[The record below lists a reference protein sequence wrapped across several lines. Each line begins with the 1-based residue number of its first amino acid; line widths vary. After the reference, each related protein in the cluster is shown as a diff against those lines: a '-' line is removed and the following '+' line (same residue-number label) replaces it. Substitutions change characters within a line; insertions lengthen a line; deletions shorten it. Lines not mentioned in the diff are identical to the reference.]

1 MGARMVT
8 RMAVRTGASRWLILG
23 LVGMLVL
30 AGTACSSTTE
40 PPGEERRPG
49 LILGF
54 NHGDPQ
60 IVLPDTVQAGTEFT
74 VQVSTYGNG
83 CYRKGETEVVVSGN
97 VATVTP
103 WDYVDPGAGA
113 CPDILLTFVHEATVA
128 FPEAGSASVVIVG
141 RPGGSMGEEPVV
153 VTRGVVVVAAQAS
166 N

>member
-1 MGARMVT
+1 MEVGMN
-8 RMAVRTGASRWLILG
+8 VRNCASRRFALG
-23 LVGMLVL
+23 VVGLLAL
-30 AGTACSSTTE
+30 AGAACTSTTE

-60 IVLPDTVQAGTEFT
+60 VVVPDTVQAGTGFT

-83 CYRKGETEVVVSGN
+83 CYRKGETEVVLSGN

-103 WDYVDPGAGA
+103 WDYVDPGAGG

-141 RPGGSMGEEPVV
+141 RSGGSMGEAPVEVTREVV
-153 VTRGVVVVAAQAS
+153 VRGGPAS
-166 N
+166 D

>member
-1 MGARMVT
+1 MVS

-60 IVLPDTVQAGTEFT
+60 IVMPDTVQAGTGFT

-83 CYRKGETEVVVSGN
+83 CYRKGETEVAASGN
-97 VATVTP
+97 VVTITP
-103 WDYVDPGAGA
+103 WDYVDLSAGG
-113 CPDILLTFVHEATVA
+113 CPDLLLTFVHEATVA
-128 FPEAGSASVVIVG
+128 FPEPGSASVVIVG
-141 RPGGSMGEEPVV
+141 RSGGSMGEEPVE
-153 VTRGVVVVAAQAS
+153 VTREVVVRGEQAS

>member
-1 MGARMVT
+1 MTVRKDLT
-8 RMAVRTGASRWLILG
+8 RRYGLG

-30 AGTACSSTTE
+30 AGAACSSTTE

-60 IVLPDTVQAGTEFT
+60 IAMPDTVQAGTEFT

-103 WDYVDPGAGA
+103 WDYVDPSAGG

-128 FPEAGSASVVIVG
+128 FPQPGSASVVIVG
-141 RPGGSMGEEPVV
+141 RAGGSMGEEPVE

>member
-1 MGARMVT
+1 MEV
-8 RMAVRTGASRWLILG
+8 RMAVWRDPPRWFGLS

-54 NHGDPQ
+54 SHGDPQ

-83 CYRKGETEVVVSGN
+83 CYRKGETEVAASGN
-97 VATVTP
+97 VATVAP
-103 WDYVDPGAGA
+103 WDYVDLGADG

-128 FPEAGSASVVIVG
+128 FPQPGSASVVIVG
-141 RPGGSMGEEPVV
+141 RAGGSTGEEPVE
-153 VTRGVVVVAAQAS
+153 VTREVVVVAAQAS